1 MTPPVAFVLSSGA
14 SLGAVQ
20 VGMMRAL
27 IEHEIRP
34 DLVVGCSVGAIN
46 GACLAA
52 DPTPAGV
59 ARIDR
64 FWRTTDARRLLP
76 RGLRRGVA
84 LARRG
89 EAGRDADALRQ
100 MLAECLPATTFEE
113 LPVPFQCVAT
123 DVQREVEAWFE
134 RGPLVDAV
142 LASSAVPALFPTVR
156 IDGRRYLDGAI
167 VDDVP
172 VGRAAALGART
183 LYVLEAGLL
192 ARSWQEPGRAVGSA
206 IEAYWI
212 ARRHRFRRA
221 LAALAPDVS
230 VHLLPSASPA
240 TLRSGAPDRVDDL
253 IEEAYAGTAA
263 YLDRLSEVRAS
274 VGQDAG
280 R

>member
-20 VGMMRAL
+20 VGMLRAL
-27 IEHEIRP
+27 TEHGIRP
-34 DLVVGCSVGAIN
+34 ELIVGCSIGAIN

-52 DPTPAGV
+52 DPTPAGI
-59 ARIDR
+59 ARLDR
-64 FWRTTDARRLLP
+64 LWRNADARRLMP
-76 RGLRRGVA
+76 RGLWRGVA

-100 MLAECLPATTFEE
+100 VLADRLPATTFEE
-113 LPVPFQCVAT
+113 LAVPFQCVAT
-123 DVQREVEAWFE
+123 DVQREVEAWFD
-134 RGPLVDAV
+134 RGPLIDAV
-142 LASSAVPALFPTVR
+142 LASSAVPALFPTVH
-156 IDGRRYLDGAI
+156 IGGRRYLDGAI

-183 LYVLEAGLL
+183 LFVLEAGLL

-206 IEAYWI
+206 IEAYWM

-240 TLRSGAPDRVDDL
+240 TLRSAAPDRVDDL
-253 IEEAYAGTAA
+253 IEEAYAATTT
-263 YLDRLSEVRAS
+263 YLDRLREVRAS
-274 VGQDAG
+274 ISQDAAG
-280 R
+280 